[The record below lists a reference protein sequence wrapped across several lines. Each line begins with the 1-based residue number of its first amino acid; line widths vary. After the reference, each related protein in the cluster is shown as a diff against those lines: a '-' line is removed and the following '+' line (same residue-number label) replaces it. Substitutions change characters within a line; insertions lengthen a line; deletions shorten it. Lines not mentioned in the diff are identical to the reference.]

1 LALLLGARG
10 CRPVRRPRE
19 DPSSASGIAGGS
31 FVVRLSHRDDVGF
44 PNLEMR
50 RRLRRCGELG
60 QAQGKGVH
68 GIVRGSEGLAEAVRE
83 SRRLLSEPPR
93 SNPGSSGRTAPCG
106 CATPRADRSL
116 AQGFMNLLR
125 LPELFL
131 GVPPSPV
138 GQPRDGPL
146 GRIKDVGEFR
156 GRRRGAGALDRL
168 DALRRIIQ
176 LGLEVAVPRLQFGGL
191 DPPLVELGG
200 EPPRPRPWP
209 PSIPSTP

>member
-1 LALLLGARG
+1 MASFAGARAW
-10 CRPVRRPRE
+10 RRRSE
-19 DPSSASGIAGGS
+19 RADAS
-31 FVVRLSHRDDVGF
+31 F
-44 PNLEMR
+44 PNLLDRIRDRLGER
-50 RRLRRCGELG
+50 RHPGAPRR
-60 QAQGKGVH
+60 
-68 GIVRGSEGLAEAVRE
+68 
-83 SRRLLSEPPR
+83 EPI
-93 SNPGSSGRTAPCG
+93 
-106 CATPRADRSL
+106 DLL

-146 GRIKDVGEFR
+146 GGIKDVGEFR